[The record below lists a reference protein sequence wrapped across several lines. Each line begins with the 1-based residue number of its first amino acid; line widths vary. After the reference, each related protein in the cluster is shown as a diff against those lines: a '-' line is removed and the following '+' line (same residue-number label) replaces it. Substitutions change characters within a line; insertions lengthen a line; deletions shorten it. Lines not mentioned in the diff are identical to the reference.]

1 MLTAAPQDGSFS
13 RVVPLGT
20 CRKKMFWLFDKNLY
34 CLEDFSLNVANGGNT
49 KLINLEELYIGPV
62 LLMDSQYHFL

>member
-1 MLTAAPQDGSFS
+1 MEVLVELSLWGHAE
-13 RVVPLGT
+13 
-20 CRKKMFWLFDKNLY
+20 KKMFWLFDKNLY